1 MDQNNP
7 SSVRVEVGAGFEGPE
22 PDAPEPA
29 PGGPGFGPRA
39 LAVAGVVAVIVVIA
53 LVALRPD
60 EGETAAG
67 TQRQETTT
75 TTQVSPTT
83 TIEVAEAVEQP
94 LESDSDLAPGVSSI
108 VNDVTGTGLLA
119 EVVISGF
126 GYSALQTTTLV
137 SDGIPPVFRSD
148 DGITWQRVEAAG
160 VAGTPLRLEARFQGL
175 RYDFERERL
184 AIFRFATIDPDG
196 SDDGIQVID
205 RLTLGL
211 GDNTWIVDPEFEPIE
226 RNGFPVTFPGGD
238 VALLSFDS
246 ESSSELIPLAQL
258 LNQTLINPPSEP
270 VCFAAWRT
278 RTALDFSSCD
288 LDAETT
294 ITAQDLRVPEDAD
307 AVFNCAVEVAG
318 GGFRGSLSFFFL
330 GSSLTGLRTETD
342 PFIAERIIVPP
353 TRVGGTVVS
362 IGGSIPEFGP
372 GPCDQFNLDRP
383 TPRVTSLL
391 RWNQP
396 GVPEVV
402 PIVGDFDESTFEIVE
417 DGAVSDGEALF
428 AIAND
433 RVWRIDL
440 EGNAEA
446 IFSLRR
452 DPSSDL
458 QSFATASGTV
468 FASIWND
475 QLMTWTIPRVP
486 DGAFIDATS
495 YPLSV
500 GGNLRGTIIYLDG
513 QIVIFESTSGE
524 LRTIVLPN
532 S

>member
-1 MDQNNP
+1 M
-7 SSVRVEVGAGFEGPE
+7 
-22 PDAPEPA
+22 
-29 PGGPGFGPRA
+29 
-39 LAVAGVVAVIVVIA
+39 VAVIVVIA

-67 TQRQETTT
+67 TQRQEATT

-94 LESDSDLAPGVSSI
+94 LESDSDLAPSGSLI

-137 SDGIPPVFRSD
+137 SDGIPPVFGSD
-148 DGITWQRVEAAG
+148 DGITWQRVAVG
-160 VAGTPLRLEARFQGL
+160 VAGTPLRFDARFQGL

-211 GDNTWIVDPEFEPIE
+211 GDDTWIVDPEFEPIE

-318 GGFRGSLSFFFL
+318 GGFRGSLSFFYL

-396 GVPEVV
+396 GGVPEVV

-452 DPSSDL
+452 DLSPDL

-468 FASIWND
+468 FASISNN
-475 QLMTWTIPRVP
+475 QLMTWTIPRGS
-486 DGAFIDATS
+486 GAFIDATS
-495 YPLSV
+495 YPLSG

-524 LRTIVLPN
+524 LQTIVLPN

>member
-1 MDQNNP
+1 M
-7 SSVRVEVGAGFEGPE
+7 
-22 PDAPEPA
+22 
-29 PGGPGFGPRA
+29 
-39 LAVAGVVAVIVVIA
+39 
-53 LVALRPD
+53 
-60 EGETAAG
+60 
-67 TQRQETTT
+67 
-75 TTQVSPTT
+75 
-83 TIEVAEAVEQP
+83 
-94 LESDSDLAPGVSSI
+94 
-108 VNDVTGTGLLA
+108 
-119 EVVISGF
+119 
-126 GYSALQTTTLV
+126 
-137 SDGIPPVFRSD
+137 
-148 DGITWQRVEAAG
+148 
-160 VAGTPLRLEARFQGL
+160 
-175 RYDFERERL
+175 
-184 AIFRFATIDPDG
+184 
-196 SDDGIQVID
+196 
-205 RLTLGL
+205 
-211 GDNTWIVDPEFEPIE
+211 
-226 RNGFPVTFPGGD
+226 
-238 VALLSFDS
+238 
-246 ESSSELIPLAQL
+246 
-258 LNQTLINPPSEP
+258 
-270 VCFAAWRT
+270 CFAAWRT

-318 GGFRGSLSFFFL
+318 GGFRGSLSFFYL

-452 DPSSDL
+452 DLSPDL

-468 FASIWND
+468 FASISND